1 MSAPLLLPL
10 SKTITTQNQQL
21 NAPSRAAL
29 RPRERRP
36 RDGGPRPGHSHAP
49 QRQPRRGARLWATSR
64 LRGLEFTRVIG
75 GVAGVCGK
83 RRDLDPARG
92 RLLRG
97 WRWWR
102 GRLRLPRGDAL
113 TLLPLKYITSV
124 AAAPRST
131 NCPTDL
137 TPYNAIFDPFDVN
150 DGP

>member
-113 TLLPLKYITSV
+113 TLLPLNIYYKRRSRATINEFPDKF
-124 AAAPRST
+124 AP
-131 NCPTDL
+131 L
-137 TPYNAIFDPFDVN
+137 NAIFDPFDVN